1 MTEMSRRM
9 VLGGMSAAGLA
20 GAARAQVPERP
31 GLPPAVLAQEEDY
44 WRAIAGLY
52 ETPEGVTN
60 LEGGYWGVM
69 TQPVREAFIANV
81 RKLNAGGSYYVRGAI
96 AADMAEA
103 RARAASLLDAA
114 PDEILF
120 VRSATEALQILIA
133 GYNRLAP
140 GDGALYADLDYG
152 AMKIAMEHLRRTRG
166 ADVIRIDLPEPGDRA
181 SIIAAYEAAL
191 DANPH
196 VRLMLL
202 THVNNLTGLIHPVA
216 EINAM
221 AKARGVDVIVDA
233 AHAVGQV
240 PFDYAQAECDFLGA
254 NLHKWIGAP
263 LGCGVIRIRR
273 PRIADIDNFLGEPGD
288 PADIDTKAHTGALN
302 FALFLTI
309 PAALDMHEAMG
320 GAHAKFARLRR
331 LRDLWVTEARDIPGV
346 EILTPD
352 EAGSVGAMTSFR
364 LAGRTSALE
373 NDRIAQRLLEE
384 HGVFT
389 VRRSGPSRGDCI
401 RVTPNFWNTPED
413 VERLAPALRA
423 LAG

>member
-9 VLGGMSAAGLA
+9 MLGGMSAAGLA
-20 GAARAQVPERP
+20 SAARAQIPDRP
-31 GLPPAVLAQEEDY
+31 GLAPERLAQEEDY

-52 ETPEGVTN
+52 ETPDGVTN

-69 TQPVREAFIANV
+69 TRPVREAFFENV

-96 AADMAEA
+96 GADMAA
-103 RARAASLLDAA
+103 VRARVASVLDAE
-114 PDEILF
+114 PEEILF

-133 GYNRLAP
+133 GYNRLEP

-152 AMKIAMEHLRRTRG
+152 AMKIAMEHLRAARG

-181 SIIAAYEAAL
+181 SILAAYEAAL

-196 VRLMLL
+196 VRLLL
-202 THVNNLTGLIHPVA
+202 VTHVNNLTGLIHPVA

-221 AKARGVDVIVDA
+221 ARARGVDVIVDA

-240 PFDYAQAECDFLGA
+240 PFDYEAAGCDFVGA

-273 PRIADIDNFLGEPGD
+273 SRIADIDNFLGEPGD
-288 PADIDTKAHTGALN
+288 PADINTKAHTGAIN

-320 GAHAKFARLRR
+320 GAEAKFARLRR
-331 LRDLWVTEARDIPGV
+331 LRDLWVSEAREIDGV

-364 LAGRTSALE
+364 LAGRTSATE

-413 VERLAPALRA
+413 VERLVPALRA